1 MVSRMDVEC
10 DCPPPEPSIVSGY
23 VPELALLE
31 TEIVKVDEY
40 VGVPLV
46 GFRDA
51 VTPDG
56 WPETVSETGSAVPLF
71 KLTVTVA
78 DWVCPGCNVSEL
90 GDSIMSKSNGVG
102 AAIENV

>member
-10 DCPPPEPSIVSGY
+10 DCPPPEPSIVSVY

-56 WPETVSETGSAVPLF
+56 
-71 KLTVTVA
+71 
-78 DWVCPGCNVSEL
+78 
-90 GDSIMSKSNGVG
+90 
-102 AAIENV
+102 